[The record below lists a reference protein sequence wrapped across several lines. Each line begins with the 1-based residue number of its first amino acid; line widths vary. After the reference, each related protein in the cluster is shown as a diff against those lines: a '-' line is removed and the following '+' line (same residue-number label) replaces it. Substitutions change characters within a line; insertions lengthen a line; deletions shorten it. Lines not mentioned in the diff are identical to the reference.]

1 MRQHHECAFA
11 DRAAVLV
18 LIKFRGHGLQL
29 LHPAAQL
36 ADLLL
41 GIGQTLLV
49 IISDFLLEL
58 VHHSGLIQYHRL
70 GLGPDFRN
78 HDLRQRLLINPVP

>member
-1 MRQHHECAFA
+1 M
-11 DRAAVLV
+11 
-18 LIKFRGHGLQL
+18 
-29 LHPAAQL
+29 
-36 ADLLL
+36 L